1 MRLLA
6 GVPPEREP
14 IVRKT
19 ALIVDDSKAM
29 RQLVA
34 FTLGGA
40 GFEVIEGV
48 DGQDALDK
56 LDALPQ
62 LSLIVTDVNMPT
74 MDGLTFVR
82 RVRALPAY
90 KYTPLLVLTTESD
103 DEKKKEGRA
112 AGATGWIVKP
122 FNPDQMLK
130 TVAKVVP

>member
-1 MRLLA
+1 M
-6 GVPPEREP
+6 
-14 IVRKT
+14 RKT

-40 GFEVIEGV
+40 GFDVIEGI

-56 LDALPQ
+56 LNALPH

-74 MDGLTFVR
+74 MDGLTFVK

-90 KYTPLLVLTTESD
+90 KFTPLLVLTTESD

-122 FNPDQMLK
+122 FNPEQMLK

>member
-6 GVPPEREP
+6 GVQPEREA

-56 LDALPQ
+56 LGTLPQ

-90 KYTPLLVLTTESD
+90 KFTPLLVLTTESD

-122 FNPDQMLK
+122 FNPEQMLK

>member
-1 MRLLA
+1 M
-6 GVPPEREP
+6 
-14 IVRKT
+14 RKT

-29 RQLVA
+29 RQLVS
-34 FTLGGA
+34 FTLGSA

-56 LDALPQ
+56 LDALPH

-90 KYTPLLVLTTESD
+90 KFVPLLVLTTESD
-103 DEKKKEGRA
+103 NVTKSEGRA
-112 AGATGWIVKP
+112 AGATGWMVKP
-122 FNPDQMLK
+122 FNPDKMLK
-130 TVAKVVP
+130 TVAKLVP

>member
-1 MRLLA
+1 M
-6 GVPPEREP
+6 
-14 IVRKT
+14 RKT

-40 GFEVIEGV
+40 GFEIIEGV
-48 DGQDALDK
+48 DGQDGLDK
-56 LDALPQ
+56 LNALPH

-74 MDGLTFVR
+74 MDGLTFVK

-90 KYTPLLVLTTESD
+90 KFTPLLVLTTESD

-122 FNPDQMLK
+122 FNPEQMLK

>member
-90 KYTPLLVLTTESD
+90 KFTPLLVLTTESD

>member
-1 MRLLA
+1 M
-6 GVPPEREP
+6 
-14 IVRKT
+14 RKT

-34 FTLGGA
+34 FTLGEA
-40 GFEVIEGV
+40 GFDVIEGV
-48 DGQDALDK
+48 DGQDALEK
-56 LDALPQ
+56 LGALPR

-82 RVRALPAY
+82 RVRALPTY
-90 KYTPLLVLTTESD
+90 KFTPLLVLTTEAD

-122 FNPDQMLK
+122 FNPEQMLK